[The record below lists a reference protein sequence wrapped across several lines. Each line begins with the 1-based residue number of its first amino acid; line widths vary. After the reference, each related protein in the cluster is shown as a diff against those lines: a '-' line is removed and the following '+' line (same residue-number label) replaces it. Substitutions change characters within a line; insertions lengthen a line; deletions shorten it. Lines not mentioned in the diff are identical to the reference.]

1 VIELHKF
8 CLIVGKL
15 VPSYADKRGFL
26 IHIPVELAL
35 MEPNPDKVIYYV
47 SQYRFLL
54 NMYNDKVSV
63 KLILKAISQSIPKL
77 Y

>member
-1 VIELHKF
+1 MDVQFHVKLTPMS
-8 CLIVGKL
+8 IVPYGVVYL
-15 VPSYADKRGFL
+15 PENSSNN
-26 IHIPVELAL
+26 PVELTL

-63 KLILKAISQSIPKL
+63 KLI
-77 Y
+77 